1 MTTVAVSQTVPIFPG
16 NFYFRMTSA
25 ILAIAVF
32 GFFPTYWLPMMRGT
46 LRVAPIVHLHAMFFY
61 GWVLLAVWQSWLARS
76 GRIARHR
83 EFGMLGIA
91 LASGMCFVGVAAA
104 ISRVRAAE
112 GTEHAAAVK
121 AFTVVPVSLVFSFAP
136 LVALAIYLVRKPDWH
151 KRLILV
157 ATVGILQAAVG
168 RVFMALTGRE
178 PGVGAPPPIAVT
190 LMPAAVTDVLIVV
203 AMLEDRRVRGAVH
216 PAYWVAGGLTVLV
229 QLGRAPLSETALW
242 AAAVDWLVAL
252 AP

>member
-16 NFYFRMTSA
+16 NFYFRMHSA

-46 LRVAPIVHLHAMFFY
+46 LQVPPILHLHALFFY
-61 GWVLLAVWQSWLARS
+61 GWVILAVWQSWLVRI
-76 GRIARHR
+76 GRVGRHR

-91 LASGMCFVGVAAA
+91 LASGMCFVGLATAVNR
-104 ISRVRAAE
+104 IRAAE
-112 GTEHAAAVK
+112 GTEQLAAVK
-121 AFTVVPVSLVFSFAP
+121 VFSIVPVSLVITFAP
-136 LVALAIYLVRKPDWH
+136 LVGLAIYFVKKPEWH

-157 ATVGILQAAVG
+157 ATAGILQAAIARAFIVLMG
-168 RVFMALTGRE
+168 RDLG
-178 PGVGAPPPIAVT
+178 GAPPPIAVT

-203 AMLEDRRVRGAVH
+203 AILHDRRIRRVVH